1 MFLTTRQTST
11 AINKFHKK
19 ISRKEAVRAAQEFA
33 FFISDEGVKD
43 IIKIKNFL
51 KDSGALIDVVT
62 EKVKEQIKKTRMW
75 ISWSFASTFS
85 LLISTASKFFSSK
98 KYKLS

>member
-33 FFISDEGVKD
+33 FFISDESVKD
-43 IIKIKNFL
+43 IKIKNFL

>member
-43 IIKIKNFL
+43 IKIKYFL